1 MPSKRLLIVDDHP
14 LFREGLKAILRRDP
28 SFAVVGEAGGYAEAL
43 RAAKACRPD
52 LAVLDISLPDRSG
65 IQLARE
71 LRQMLPELGVLMVSM
86 HAKADYVA
94 EALKVGALGY
104 LTKDAATDNLLSG
117 LRAVAAGQP
126 WLDPTLS
133 VEISRSLLARTPWAE
148 ESSHSAYD
156 SLTPREREVM
166 RLVVEGLS
174 NKEVA
179 GALDISVKTAEH
191 HRGSLMRKLGLQN
204 SVELVRYATKLGLID

>member
-1 MPSKRLLIVDDHP
+1 MTTKRLLIVDDHP

-28 SFAVVGEAGGYAEAL
+28 QFEVAGEAGSYGEGL
-43 RAAKACRPD
+43 RVAKACRPD
-52 LAVLDISLPDRSG
+52 LAIVDISLPDRSG

-71 LRQMLPELGVLMVSM
+71 LRQMLPALAILMVSM
-86 HAKADYVA
+86 HAKVDYVS
-94 EALKVGALGY
+94 EAIKVGALGY
-104 LTKDAATDNLLSG
+104 LTKDAATVSLIAG
-117 LRAVAAGQP
+117 LNAVAAGLP
-126 WLDPTLS
+126 YLDPTLS
-133 VEISRSLLARTPWAE
+133 VEISRALLATPPRRE
-148 ESSHSAYD
+148 DESHSAYD

-179 GALDISVKTAEH
+179 GALAISVKTAEH

-204 SVELVRYATKLGLID
+204 SVELVRYASRLGLID

>member
-1 MPSKRLLIVDDHP
+1 MTTKRLLIVDDHP
-14 LFREGLKAILRRDP
+14 LFREGLKVILRRDP
-28 SFAVVGEAGGYAEAL
+28 LFEVVGEAGSAAEAL

-71 LRQMLPELGVLMVSM
+71 LRQMLPDLAILMVSM

-94 EALKVGALGY
+94 EAMKVGALGY
-104 LTKDAATDNLLSG
+104 LTKDAATQNLLAG
-117 LRAVAAGQP
+117 LRAVAAGTP
-126 WLDPTLS
+126 YLDPGLS
-133 VEISRSLLARTPWAE
+133 AEISRALLTKTPRRE
-148 ESSHSAYD
+148 DESHSAYD
-156 SLTPREREVM
+156 SLTPREREVL

-179 GALDISVKTAEH
+179 GTLAISVKTAEH

-204 SVELVRYATKLGLID
+204 SVELVRYAAKLGLID

>member
-28 SFAVVGEAGGYAEAL
+28 AFAVVGEAGSHAEAL

-52 LAVLDISLPDRSG
+52 LALLDISLPDRSG

-71 LRQMLPELGVLMVSM
+71 LRQMLPGLGILMVSM
-86 HAKADYVA
+86 HAKVDYVA

-133 VEISRSLLARTPWAE
+133 VEISRSLLARTPRADE
-148 ESSHSAYD
+148 ASHSAYD

-179 GALDISVKTAEH
+179 GALEISVKTAEH

>member
-28 SFAVVGEAGGYAEAL
+28 SFAVAGEAGSYAEAL
-43 RAAKACRPD
+43 RTAKACRPD
-52 LAVLDISLPDRSG
+52 VALLDISLPDRSG

-71 LRQMLPELGVLMVSM
+71 LRQMLPGLGILMVSM
-86 HAKADYVA
+86 HAKVDYVA

-133 VEISRSLLARTPWAE
+133 VEISRSLLARTPRADE
-148 ESSHSAYD
+148 ASHSAYD

-179 GALDISVKTAEH
+179 GALEISVKTAEH
-191 HRGSLMRKLGLQN
+191 HRGSLMRKLGMQN

>member
-28 SFAVVGEAGGYAEAL
+28 SFAVAGEAGSYAEAL
-43 RAAKACRPD
+43 RTAKACRPD

-71 LRQMLPELGVLMVSM
+71 LLQMLPDLGILMVSM
-86 HAKADYVA
+86 HAKVDYVA
-94 EALKVGALGY
+94 EAMKVGALGY

-133 VEISRSLLARTPWAE
+133 VEISRSLLARTPRGEE
-148 ESSHSAYD
+148 ESLSAYD

-179 GALDISVKTAEH
+179 VALEISVKTAEH
-191 HRGSLMRKLGLQN
+191 HRGSLMRKLGMQN
-204 SVELVRYATKLGLID
+204 SVELVRYAAKLGLID

>member
-1 MPSKRLLIVDDHP
+1 MHRLLIVDDHP

-28 SFAVVGEAGGYAEAL
+28 AFTVVAEAGGSAEAL
-43 RAAKACRPD
+43 RLARDSRPD

-71 LRQMLPELGVLMVSM
+71 LRALLPDIAILMVSM

-94 EALKVGALGY
+94 EAVKAGAGGY
-104 LTKDAATDNLLSG
+104 LTKDAATQRLLEG
-117 LRAVAAGQP
+117 LRAVAAGSLY
-126 WLDPTLS
+126 LDPSLS
-133 VEISRSLLARTPWAE
+133 LEVSRELLAKGTRRCDEPA
-148 ESSHSAYD
+148 SAYD

-166 RLVVEGLS
+166 RLVVEGLA

-179 GALDISVKTAEH
+179 AALGISIKTAEH
-191 HRGSLMRKLGLQN
+191 HRANLMRKLGLQN
-204 SVELVRYATKLGLID
+204 TVELVRYAGKLGLID